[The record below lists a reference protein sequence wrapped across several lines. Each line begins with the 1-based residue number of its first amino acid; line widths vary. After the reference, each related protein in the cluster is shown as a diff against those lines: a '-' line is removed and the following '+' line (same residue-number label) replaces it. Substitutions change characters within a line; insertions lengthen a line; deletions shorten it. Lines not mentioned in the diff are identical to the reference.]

1 MAACDPIPKTG
12 PPYDRRERAKPARIC
27 FGHLTA
33 LQILQPLDRACW
45 RPRRARARTL
55 PDHAPRAGELQRKL
69 ELLETMHADLRFEKP
84 AHVLVGNPNCRA
96 SPTCKPHVHGNPLP
110 SGSLLRLDRETT
122 LTAPATSFVHL
133 ARQASETALLSELGW
148 EMCGS
153 YQTKRTGTRPAYQ
166 VEPLTSTRA
175 LRTYVTKNPSMG
187 GARKV
192 QRILP
197 YLADGSACP
206 RANRSSHSSS
216 GCPCHAEGYGLGIPR
231 MNYEVSANSAAR
243 AISGRRSFRCDLCW
257 PEAKL
262 DVEYQ
267 SREHH
272 EGEVSR
278 LRDSRRANALV
289 AMGWIVIGVTNDEL
303 DSMLATDTIAASI
316 RKRLCKRLQM
326 RFPDHHARKLG
337 LRRELAGC
345 RFGFDLRG
353 RGVSRAVEPQN
364 FVRLLQNRRFR
375 RPLRRA
381 GPPLQSEPC
390 AGKAKHLVGQRPTGD
405 AMLLAASF
413 ARQSAEI
420 GDFAAASRAW
430 A

>member
-12 PPYDRRERAKPARIC
+12 PRPYDRRERAKPARIC

-33 LQILQPLDRACW
+33 LQILRAA
-45 RPRRARARTL
+45 RPGMLAPEKGAARTL
-55 PDHAPRAGELQRKL
+55 PDHAPRAWELQRKL

-110 SGSLLRLDRETT
+110 SGSLLRLDRETI

-133 ARQASETALLSELGW
+133 ARQASETALLELGW

-153 YQTKRTGTRPAYQ
+153 YQTKRTGARPAYQ

-197 YLADGSACP
+197 YLADGSASARESKLALVLGLP
-206 RANRSSHSSS
+206 LSR
-216 GCPCHAEGYGLGIPR
+216 GGYGLGIPR

-267 SREHH
+267 SRERH

-326 RFPDHHARKLG
+326 RFPDHHARKLR
-337 LRRELAGC
+337 LRRELGLPV
-345 RFGFDLRG
+345 GFD
-353 RGVSRAVEPQN
+353 
-364 FVRLLQNRRFR
+364 
-375 RPLRRA
+375 
-381 GPPLQSEPC
+381 
-390 AGKAKHLVGQRPTGD
+390 
-405 AMLLAASF
+405 
-413 ARQSAEI
+413 
-420 GDFAAASRAW
+420 
-430 A
+430 

>member
-1 MAACDPIPKTG
+1 
-12 PPYDRRERAKPARIC
+12 
-27 FGHLTA
+27 
-33 LQILQPLDRACW
+33 
-45 RPRRARARTL
+45 
-55 PDHAPRAGELQRKL
+55 
-69 ELLETMHADLRFEKP
+69 MHADLRFEKP

-122 LTAPATSFVHL
+122 LTSPATSFVHL
-133 ARQASETALLSELGW
+133 ARQASETALLELGW

-153 YQTKRTGTRPAYQ
+153 YQTKRTGARSAYQ

-197 YLADGSACP
+197 YLADGSASARESKLALILGLP
-206 RANRSSHSSS
+206 LSR
-216 GCPCHAEGYGLGIPR
+216 GGYGLGIPL

-316 RKRLCKRLQM
+316 RKRLGKRLQM
-326 RFPDHHARKLG
+326 SFPDHHARKLR
-337 LRRELAGC
+337 LRRELGLPV
-345 RFGFDLRG
+345 GFD
-353 RGVSRAVEPQN
+353 
-364 FVRLLQNRRFR
+364 
-375 RPLRRA
+375 
-381 GPPLQSEPC
+381 
-390 AGKAKHLVGQRPTGD
+390 
-405 AMLLAASF
+405 
-413 ARQSAEI
+413 
-420 GDFAAASRAW
+420 
-430 A
+430 